1 MKLRKILIA
10 TVLVVLLV
18 VSFFVALDN
27 LRVPAKQAS
36 GSSEPFF
43 VGIETGWNSTVSDC
57 KALIDKVKNYTNLFI
72 IASPLI
78 LSDEAFLNETCDYAY
93 NAGMYFMP
101 AYYQDINNG
110 TSIGY
115 TPSIWFTT
123 AKERYGD
130 KLLGIYF
137 YDEPAGS
144 QLDETINLTSNN
156 IFNATTTPTSYL
168 DYANWYFRIWTQGDG
183 VPEAANL
190 MHSLG
195 SSLFTS
201 DYALYW
207 FDYELGYDTVLA
219 QFGWNNSRPL
229 QIALVR
235 GAAEAQNKNWGAI
248 ITWTYNQPP
257 YLESGAQMYNDMVLA
272 YDSGASFIAVYDS
285 SQNYTSTTLTQDH
298 FNALKEF
305 WSYVQQNP
313 DKHGSLKADNAVVLP
328 QDYGFGFRSP
338 DDSVWQY
345 HQADY
350 WTQKMYSDVTS
361 LINQYKSSI
370 DIVYSDPQ
378 FQSSIQ
384 SKYSEILYWPKD
396 FETNIN
402 YPIIDLNNGLGYN
415 SFETNTN
422 YPVIDLNNGL
432 GYNSIQEAIASF
444 ATYAGDTILVKPGTY
459 QENIVITKPVSLIS
473 QNKDTTI
480 IDGAKNGTALTIISD
495 NVTVTGF
502 TVQNGGNFSSGTGE
516 GILLDNA
523 HNCSLIGNTVTNS
536 YNGIFLNDS
545 FNNVLRNNTMSNNKF
560 NFGVSASNITNYIN
574 NVDTSN
580 SVNGKPIYYWVNKS
594 NMTAPS
600 NAGFI
605 ALINCTDATV
615 QNLNLSDNYEGLLL
629 AYAKNSTV
637 TNNTINN
644 NYEGIV
650 LINSS
655 GNTLKGNDINSNVYN
670 IIVQPAFPNN
680 IDTSNIVDGK
690 PYTTG

>member
-1 MKLRKILIA
+1 MKHRKILIA
-10 TVLVVLLV
+10 MVLVVLLV

-27 LRVPAKQAS
+27 LHVPAKQTS
-36 GSSEPFF
+36 GSAQPFF
-43 VGIETGWNSTVSDC
+43 VGIETGWNSNVSYC
-57 KALIDKVKNYTNLFI
+57 EALINKVKNYTNLFI

-78 LSDEAFLNETCDYAY
+78 LSNETSLNETCDYAY

-101 AYYQDINNG
+101 AYYQDLNNS

-115 TPSIWFTT
+115 TPSAWFKT

-144 QLDETINLTSNN
+144 QLDESINLTSNN

-168 DYANWYFRIWTQGDG
+168 DYADWYFHIWTQGDDG
-183 VPEAANL
+183 VPAAANL
-190 MHSLG
+190 THSLG

-229 QIALVR
+229 QIALIR
-235 GAAEAQNKNWGAI
+235 GAATAQNKNWGAI
-248 ITWTYNQPP
+248 ITWTYNQTP
-257 YLESGAQMYNDMVLA
+257 YLEPAAQMYNDMVLA
-272 YDSGASFIAVYDS
+272 YDSGATYIAIYDS
-285 SQNYTSTTLTQDH
+285 SQNYQNTTLTQGD
-298 FNALKEF
+298 FNTLKNF

-313 DKHGSLKADNAVVLP
+313 DKQGSLKADTAVVLP

-345 HQADY
+345 HQATY

-361 LINQYKSSI
+361 LLNQYKSSI

-384 SKYSEILYWPKD
+384 SKYSEILCWPKD

-415 SFETNTN
+415 S
-422 YPVIDLNNGL
+422 
-432 GYNSIQEAIASF
+432 IQEAISSF
-444 ATYAGDTILVKPGTY
+444 ATYEGDTILVKPGTY
-459 QENIVITKPVSLIS
+459 QKNIVITKPVSLIS

-480 IDGAKNGTALTIISD
+480 IDGAENGTALTIASD

-502 TVQNGGNFSSGTGE
+502 TVQNGGNFSAGTGE

-523 HNCSLIGNTVTNS
+523 HNCSLIGNTVTNC
-536 YNGIFLNDS
+536 YNGIVLNDS
-545 FNNVLRNNTMSNNKF
+545 FNNVLRNNAMSNNKF

-594 NMTAPS
+594 NISVPS

-605 ALINCTDATV
+605 ALINCTDDTV

-629 AYAKNSTV
+629 AYVKNSTV

-650 LINSS
+650 LDNSS

-670 IIVQPAFPNN
+670 IIVQTALPNN

-690 PYTTG
+690 PYTSG

>member
-1 MKLRKILIA
+1 VKLRKILVVM
-10 TVLVVLLV
+10 VLVVLLV

-27 LRVPAKQAS
+27 LHVPAKQTS

-57 KALIDKVKNYTNLFI
+57 RALIDKVKNYTNLFI

-101 AYYQDINNG
+101 AYYQDINNS

-115 TPSIWFTT
+115 TPSAWFTT

-144 QLDETINLTSNN
+144 QLDESINLTSNN

-168 DYANWYFRIWTQGDG
+168 NYANWYFRIWTQGDDG
-183 VPEAANL
+183 VPVAANL
-190 MHSLG
+190 THSLG

-229 QIALVR
+229 QIALAR
-235 GAAEAQNKNWGAI
+235 GAATAQNKNWGAI
-248 ITWTYNQPP
+248 ITWTYNHTP
-257 YLESGAQMYNDMVLA
+257 YLESSAQMYNDMVLA
-272 YDSGASFIAVYDS
+272 YDSGAKYIAIYDS
-285 SQNYTSTTLTQDH
+285 SKDYQNTTLTQGD
-298 FNALKEF
+298 FNALKNF

-313 DKHGSLKADNAVVLP
+313 DKYGSLKADTAVVLP

-345 HQADY
+345 HQADN
-350 WTQKMYSDVTS
+350 WSQKMYSDVTS
-361 LINQYKSSI
+361 LINQYNSSI

-384 SKYSEILYWPKD
+384 SKYSKILYWPKD
-396 FETNIN
+396 FETNI
-402 YPIIDLNNGLGYN
+402 
-415 SFETNTN
+415 N

-432 GYNSIQEAIASF
+432 GYNSIQEAISSF

-459 QENIVITKPVSLIS
+459 QENIVITKPVSLIT

-480 IDGAKNGTALTIISD
+480 IDGAKNGTALTIVSD

-502 TVQNGGNFSSGTGE
+502 TVQNGGNFSAGTGE

-545 FNNVLRNNTMSNNKF
+545 FNNVLRNNAMSNNKF

-580 SVNGKPIYYWVNKS
+580 SVNGKPIYYWVNKT

-629 AYAKNSTV
+629 AYVKNSTV
-637 TNNTINN
+637 TNNAINN
-644 NYEGIV
+644 NYEGIA
-650 LINSS
+650 LDNSS

-670 IIVQPAFPNN
+670 IIVQTAFPNN